1 MIQSHLLTKVREML
15 CGHRKIKESI
25 WSGTI
30 EDAFFD
36 QDSFDRNRILK
47 QPEYEYS
54 GRSSK
59 GSFYTIA
66 VDVGR
71 RGCDSVATVIKSTP
85 QPTGTYLKT
94 VVNLFVMS
102 DMHFEDQAI
111 YLKKLYYKFQA
122 RRLVIDGNGLGIGL
136 VDYLVKTQIDQNTG
150 MTLPDFGI
158 FNDRDNEYK
167 RFETTNCETDAV
179 YIVKANAP
187 LNTEAYATLQ
197 AQMQAGRIKF
207 LIDERVAKT
216 KLLGT
221 VKGQKMTSEERAEY
235 LKPFTLT
242 SILAEEILNLKE
254 EHEGVNIILKRAN
267 STIKKDKFSSLLYG
281 IYYIKQ
287 EEEDKKKKKFNVKDY
302 CFLN

>member
-1 MIQSHLLTKVREML
+1 MIQSHLLAKVREML

-122 RRLVIDGNGLGIGL
+122 RRLVIDGNGLIKL
-136 VDYLVKTQIDQNTG
+136 AHVK
-150 MTLPDFGI
+150 F
-158 FNDRDNEYK
+158 
-167 RFETTNCETDAV
+167 FE
-179 YIVKANAP
+179 
-187 LNTEAYATLQ
+187 LRGHL
-197 AQMQAGRIKF
+197 
-207 LIDERVAKT
+207 
-216 KLLGT
+216 
-221 VKGQKMTSEERAEY
+221 
-235 LKPFTLT
+235 
-242 SILAEEILNLKE
+242 
-254 EHEGVNIILKRAN
+254 
-267 STIKKDKFSSLLYG
+267 
-281 IYYIKQ
+281 
-287 EEEDKKKKKFNVKDY
+287 
-302 CFLN
+302 